1 MSPYAPKIT
10 TERIYIDTSEYAII
24 GTMTLPEV
32 QRVSDALNSS
42 ERSFLALT
50 DVVAV
55 SKTSGK
61 VASHSFLAVGLPHV
75 VMAFSLSD
83 AGALDD
89 EENPTGLAARVP
101 GRPEAQPELSGRDL
115 AQMPGLGR

>member
-1 MSPYAPKIT
+1 MPSYAPKFT
-10 TERIYIDTSEYAII
+10 TERIYFETSEYSMI

-42 ERSFLALT
+42 ERSFLAFT

-55 SKTSGK
+55 AKASGRG
-61 VASHSFLAVGLPHV
+61 ARHSFLAVGLPHI

-89 EENPTGLAARVP
+89 EKNPTGLAAHVP
-101 GRPEAQPELSGRDL
+101 AWTEAQLELNARDF
-115 AQMPGLGR
+115 AQMPDLGR